1 MIYLI
6 DPVDN
11 FFFRTPI
18 PFEAGGE
25 TALINGVFPPLPS
38 VYAGAFRTHM
48 TNHEGIRLKI
58 GCNGLWLKDSLYFP
72 KPLDLYISK
81 KDGGEITF
89 FKSMELRKKALS
101 NYPLEYM
108 PYIPQRQ
115 MEKEKNQTIPYLS
128 ENSLFRYLNGENL
141 EIAGVDIGSYI
152 KEESKVGIGVDPQS
166 GTSEDQL
173 LYQTAYIRPIAG
185 LKLAVE
191 TNFSLSD
198 NGLNSNAGGTVIKL
212 GGEGKTARI
221 KPTDHSISA
230 PVQSDGEKY
239 FKLYFATP
247 AILKKGW
254 LPGWLD
260 EKTMTGW
267 FKYKK
272 REIKVKLLSACVGRK
287 VLCGGFG
294 YDKINREYRPR
305 ELRYAVPAGSV
316 YYFEIL
322 QGSFEDALK
331 LFHMKCI
338 SDYRESMGF
347 DYMVYNRSRYCDRGF
362 GYAFVGKLNQCLG
375 GNGNV

>member
-6 DPVDN
+6 DPIDN

-25 TALINGVFPPLPS
+25 TAQINSVFPPLPS
-38 VYAGAFRTHM
+38 VYAGAFRTLM
-48 TNHEGIRLKI
+48 EDCEGVRLKI

-81 KDGGEITF
+81 REDGEKFI

-108 PYIPQRQ
+108 PYIPQQQ
-115 MEKEKNQTIPYLS
+115 MEKEKNQTIPYLA
-128 ENSLFRYLNGENL
+128 EDSLFRYLNGVNKEL
-141 EIAGVDIGSYI
+141 AGVDMRSYMR
-152 KEESKVGIGVDPQS
+152 EEAKLGIAVDPQS

-191 TNFSLSD
+191 TNLYLND
-198 NGLNSNAGGTVIKL
+198 NLLDRDGGETVIKL

-221 KPTDHSISA
+221 KPTDHSISNS
-230 PVQSDGEKY
+230 VQSDGEKY
-239 FKLYFATP
+239 FKLYLATP

-267 FKYKK
+267 FKYRK
-272 REIKVKLLSACVGRK
+272 REIKVRLISACVGRK

-294 YDKINREYRPR
+294 YDKINKEYRPR